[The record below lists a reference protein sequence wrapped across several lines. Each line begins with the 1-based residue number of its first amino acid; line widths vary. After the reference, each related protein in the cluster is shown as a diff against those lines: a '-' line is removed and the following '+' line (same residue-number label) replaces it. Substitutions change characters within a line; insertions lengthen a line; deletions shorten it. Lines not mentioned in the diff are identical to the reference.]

1 MTAFR
6 ESTRRTVLA
15 LTLWLSGA
23 LLTGG
28 LLSGPTAGAADAISP
43 AAEVLRTRVE
53 ALAVDPRVEAEPV
66 TDPWFLIGFYERRE
80 FTPAWGDD
88 ARLDALTDVLR
99 ASTAH
104 GLDPANYHFDT
115 LIAAR
120 AALVEPGASLARASI
135 DILATDALARLAYHL
150 RFGKVNP
157 ELIEPTWNFTRTLAG
172 TDPIDAIQR
181 LVDAPDMAAALDALA
196 PQEERYRTLLAGLAE
211 YREIASAGGWPQMPG
226 GETLRAGMRA
236 PRVVMLRERLLAS
249 GDLNDTAASATAED
263 GALFDASLDTAV
275 RGFQARHGLEPDGVV
290 GPRTLAA
297 LNVSAE
303 ARIDQL
309 RINLERVRWTF
320 RDLEPRY
327 IISNIARFQ
336 TTLIEDGA
344 PIWSTRSVVGRSYR
358 QTPVF
363 RGRMTYLVLNPT
375 WTVPPGILSRD
386 LLPEIRRDPGTLARR
401 NMSVLDLAGRPVDP
415 AVVDWNATRG
425 FPYMIRQE
433 PGHDNA
439 LGRVKFMFPNPYHVY
454 MHDTPAQEL
463 FDRADRTFSSGCIR
477 LENALELA
485 EILLAESP
493 NWDRAAIDRALADGR
508 ERTVTLPRALTVL
521 LIYATVVPENGQLL
535 FLPDVYDRDAR
546 LLAALEEDFSFSPP
560 AGYDEAMMSILEL
573 Q

>member
-1 MTAFR
+1 VTVFR
-6 ESTRRTVLA
+6 ESAHRTVLA

-23 LLTGG
+23 LLG
-28 LLSGPTAGAADAISP
+28 GPTAGAADAISP
-43 AAEVLRTRVE
+43 AAEVMRARVE

-66 TDPWFLIGFYERRE
+66 TDPWFLNRFYERRQ

-88 ARLDALTDVLR
+88 ARLDALLEVLR

-104 GLDPANYHFDT
+104 GLDPADYHVDT
-115 LIAAR
+115 LISAR
-120 AALVEPGASLARASI
+120 AALVEPGPSLARASI

-157 ELIEPTWNFTRTLAG
+157 EAIEPTWNFTRTLAG
-172 TDPIDAIQR
+172 TDPIDAVQR
-181 LVDAPDMAAALDALA
+181 LAQAPDLAAAVDALA
-196 PQEERYRTLLAGLAE
+196 PQEEHYRALLAGLAE

-236 PRVVMLRERLLAS
+236 PRVAMLRERLLAS
-249 GDLNDTAASATAED
+249 GDLNSTVESSTEQDAT
-263 GALFDASLDTAV
+263 LFDASLDDAA
-275 RGFQARHGLEPDGVV
+275 RSFQARHGLEPDGVV

-309 RINLERVRWTF
+309 RINLERVRWIF
-320 RDLEPRY
+320 RDLESRY

-344 PIWSTRSVVGRSYR
+344 PIWSTRSVVGQPYR

-363 RGRMTYLVLNPT
+363 RSRMTYLVLNPT

-386 LLPEIRRDPGTLARR
+386 LLPEIRRDPTTLVRR

-415 AVVDWNATRG
+415 AIVDWNTRG

-433 PGHDNA
+433 PGPNNA
-439 LGRVKFMFPNPYHVY
+439 LGRVKFMFPNAHHVY
-454 MHDTPAQEL
+454 MHDTPAREL
-463 FDRADRTFSSGCIR
+463 FDRVDRSFSSGCIR
-477 LENALELA
+477 LEDPLELA
-485 EILLAESP
+485 EILLAESG

-508 ERTVTLPRALTVL
+508 PRTVTLPRALTVL

-535 FLPDVYDRDAR
+535 FVPDVYNRDAR
-546 LLAALEEDFSFSPP
+546 LLAALEEDFTFSPP
-560 AGYDEAMMSILEL
+560 AGYDEAIMSILEL
-573 Q
+573 P